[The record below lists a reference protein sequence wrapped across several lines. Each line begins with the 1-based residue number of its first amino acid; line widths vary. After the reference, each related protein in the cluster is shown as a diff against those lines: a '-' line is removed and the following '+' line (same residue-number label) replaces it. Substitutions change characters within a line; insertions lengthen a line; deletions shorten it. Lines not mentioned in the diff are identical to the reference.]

1 MGERRDPRSW
11 LELTPRPRAPS
22 GLRSWLLLG
31 LFGVAAIAI
40 WLLTLSASIVIPLI
54 LAVILGVVFA
64 PLVDIMQRYKVP
76 RALGATITMLL
87 VLAIAG
93 GTIWIVV
100 DSVLGQWA
108 TIGKQMTSAY
118 NSLAAWFAGLSIP
131 ASATQTVQS
140 AAKDIVPKV
149 STWFANLFFSGLSS
163 AAAFAFG
170 TFLAFYMLFF
180 TLKDSELI
188 ARTVGKSMGL
198 PSALG
203 ETIVRDSFT
212 AVRQYFQ
219 GTTML
224 AIITT
229 AATGIGLWFL
239 HVPLIGPIC
248 VVTFIL
254 SYIPFFGAIISTVF
268 AVLIALGAG
277 GPEMAISTLV
287 LVLFTQNI
295 LQSAVQGWAIGGALD
310 LHPIIV
316 LVATTLGGIFG
327 GLLGGM
333 LGAPIAAIVVRVA
346 KRLREAW
353 AAEKEPDA
361 AGTPADVAPEAVG

>member
-1 MGERRDPRSW
+1 MASRRTPTSW
-11 LELTPRPRAPS
+11 LELAPRPLAAI
-22 GLRSWLLLG
+22 GVRSWLLLG
-31 LFGVAAIAI
+31 LAGVAAIAI
-40 WLLTLSASIVIPLI
+40 WLLTLSTSIVIPLI

-64 PLVDIMQRYKVP
+64 PLVDVMQRYKVP
-76 RALGATITMLL
+76 RALGATIAMLL

-100 DSVLGQWA
+100 TSVIGQWS
-108 TIGKQMTSAY
+108 IISKQLTSAY
-118 NSLAAWFAGLSIP
+118 NSLAVWFDTLDIP
-131 ASATQTVQS
+131 ASAQKTVQS
-140 AAKDIVPKV
+140 GVQQVLPKV
-149 STWFANLFFSGLSS
+149 GQWFANLVFSSLSS

-188 ARTVGKSMGL
+188 TRSLGRSMGL
-198 PSALG
+198 PHELG
-203 ETIVRDSFT
+203 ESIVRDSFS

-219 GTTML
+219 GTTLL
-224 AIITT
+224 AFITT
-229 AATGIGLWFL
+229 IATAIGLWFL

-254 SYIPFFGAIISTVF
+254 SYIPFFGAIISTIF

-277 GPEMAISTLV
+277 GPEMAVSTLV

-333 LGAPIAAIVVRVA
+333 LGAPIAAIIVRVT
-346 KRLREAW
+346 KRLRAAW
-353 AAEKEPDA
+353 AAEQTDA
-361 AGTPADVAPEAVG
+361 NGPPEEAAAAAV

>member
-1 MGERRDPRSW
+1 VTSRSTPKNW
-11 LELTPRPRAPS
+11 LELTPRPLATL

-31 LFGVAAIAI
+31 MAGVAGIAI
-40 WLLTLSASIVIPLI
+40 WLLTLSTSIVIPLI
-54 LAVILGVVFA
+54 LAVIMGVVFA
-64 PLVDIMQRYKVP
+64 PLVDIMERYKVP
-76 RALGATITMLL
+76 RALGATLAMLL

-100 DSVLGQWA
+100 TSVLGQWSII
-108 TIGKQMTSAY
+108 TKQLTSAY
-118 NSLAAWFAGLSIP
+118 ASLATWFDSLDIPSSAQKTVQDGAQQVIPKVGQWFASLL
-131 ASATQTVQS
+131 
-140 AAKDIVPKV
+140 V
-149 STWFANLFFSGLSS
+149 SSLSS

-188 ARTVGKSMGL
+188 TRSVGRSMGL
-198 PSALG
+198 QAELG
-203 ETIVRDSFT
+203 ESIVRDSFS

-224 AIITT
+224 AFITT
-229 AATGIGLWFL
+229 IATAIGLWFL

-254 SYIPFFGAIISTVF
+254 SYIPFFGAIISTIF

-277 GPEMAISTLV
+277 GLPMALSTLV

-310 LHPIIV
+310 LHPIVV

-333 LGAPIAAIVVRVA
+333 LGAPIAAIVVRVS
-346 KRLREAW
+346 KRLRAAW
-353 AAEKEPDA
+353 AAEETDA
-361 AGTPADVAPEAVG
+361 TGPPIAAPKGAPTT